1 MFKGLTTV
9 SPAIIPFFECVFN
22 ETTLISSDLSRE
34 KSRQLT
40 HCSSICDK
48 MQSTFPET
56 SSYFN
61 SLWYLYWQENNR
73 KVSVKRQR

>member
-1 MFKGLTTV
+1 MFKGLTTA
-9 SPAIIPFFECVFN
+9 SPAIIPFSECVFN
-22 ETTLISSDLSRE
+22 ETTLISCDLSRE

-40 HCSSICDK
+40 HCASICDK

-56 SSYFN
+56 SYFN